1 MSDVDGTLPNHRN
14 QPHVARPRTILAPA
28 ERDREEKRKKRPK
41 LPSQGLVSWWPV
53 AAGILLGLLG
63 PQLRDLLAPYAPWSM
78 RLVYPFVLLAS
89 HTEIGVSPELA
100 LMLPQVMLFAQFPL
114 EGLAVKF
121 MLGRG
126 VKVSA
131 AIGQMVGVHMVCT
144 LVLWL
149 VAGATA

>member
-1 MSDVDGTLPNHRN
+1 MPNLEGTMPDPKNR
-14 QPHVARPRTILAPA
+14 QRVARQRTIHDPA
-28 ERDREEKRKKRPK
+28 VRVGEERNKKPK
-41 LPSQGLVSWWPV
+41 LSSHGWLSWWPV
-53 AAGILLGLLG
+53 AAGIVLGLLG

-78 RLVYPFVLLAS
+78 RLVFPFVLLAS
-89 HTEIGVSPELA
+89 HREIGLSDELA
-100 LMLPQVMLFAQFPL
+100 LMLPQAMLFAQFPL

-131 AIGQMVGVHMVCT
+131 AIGQMVSVHMVCT

-149 VAGATA
+149 VAGAAA

>member
-1 MSDVDGTLPNHRN
+1 MSDVEGTLPDPRN
-14 QPHVARPRTILAPA
+14 RQRVARPRTILAPA
-28 ERDREEKRKKRPK
+28 ERDREEKRKKKPR
-41 LPSQGLVSWWPV
+41 LPLHGWISWWPV

>member
-1 MSDVDGTLPNHRN
+1 MPNLEGTMPDPKNR
-14 QPHVARPRTILAPA
+14 QRVARQRTIHDPA
-28 ERDREEKRKKRPK
+28 VRVGEERNKKPK
-41 LPSQGLVSWWPV
+41 LSSHGWLSWWPV
-53 AAGILLGLLG
+53 AAGIVLGLLG

-89 HTEIGVSPELA
+89 HREIGLSDELA
-100 LMLPQVMLFAQFPL
+100 LMLPQAMLFAQFPL

-131 AIGQMVGVHMVCT
+131 AIGQMVSVHMVCT

-149 VAGATA
+149 VAGAAA

>member
-1 MSDVDGTLPNHRN
+1 MPHLEGTMPDPKDR
-14 QPHVARPRTILAPA
+14 QRVARQRTIPDPA
-28 ERDREEKRKKRPK
+28 VLQGEEKRKKRPK
-41 LPSQGLVSWWPV
+41 LPSQGWLSWWPV
-53 AAGILLGLLG
+53 AAGIVLGLLG

-89 HTEIGVSPELA
+89 HKEMGLSDELA
-100 LMLPQVMLFAQFPL
+100 LMLPQAMLFAQFPL

-126 VKVSA
+126 VKLSS
-131 AIGQMVGVHMVCT
+131 AIGQMVSVHMVCT

-149 VAGATA
+149 VAGAAA

>member
-1 MSDVDGTLPNHRN
+1 MPNLEGTMPDPKNR
-14 QPHVARPRTILAPA
+14 QRVARQRTIHDPA
-28 ERDREEKRKKRPK
+28 TRKGAEKKK
-41 LPSQGLVSWWPV
+41 LPAPGWISWWPV
-53 AAGILLGLLG
+53 AVGLVLGLLG

-89 HTEIGVSPELA
+89 HKEMGLSDELA
-100 LMLPQVMLFAQFPL
+100 LMLPQAMLFAQFPL

-131 AIGQMVGVHMVCT
+131 AIGQMVTVHMVCT

-149 VAGATA
+149 VAGAAA

>member
-1 MSDVDGTLPNHRN
+1 MAHTEGTLPDPKNR
-14 QPHVARPRTILAPA
+14 QRVARQRTILPPA
-28 ERDREEKRKKRPK
+28 ERSREEKRERKPKRPS
-41 LPSQGLVSWWPV
+41 PGWASWWPV
-53 AAGILLGLLG
+53 AVGIVLGMFG
-63 PQLRDLLAPYAPWSM
+63 SQLRDLLTPYAPWSM

-89 HTEIGVSPELA
+89 HREMGLSDELA
-100 LMLPQVMLFAQFPL
+100 LMLPQAMLFAQFPL

-131 AIGQMVGVHMVCT
+131 AIGQMVSVHMVCT

-149 VAGATA
+149 VAGAAA

>member
-1 MSDVDGTLPNHRN
+1 MHDVEGTMPDPRN
-14 QPHVARPRTILAPA
+14 RQRVARPRTILAPA
-28 ERDREEKRKKRPK
+28 ERVREEKNKKPK
-41 LPSQGLVSWWPV
+41 LPSQGWVSWWPV
-53 AAGILLGLLG
+53 AAGIVLGLLG

-131 AIGQMVGVHMVCT
+131 AIGQMVSVHMVCT

-149 VAGATA
+149 VAGAVA